1 MKTIQAFF
9 ADAVAKSPEL
19 QAKISAAKNSA
30 EIVKLAAIAG
40 YTLTEEAIVNFIAH
54 RAGTS
59 EELSDSDL
67 ASVAGGLMP
76 NKPITDVVTSSGVTR
91 CCW

>member
-1 MKTIQAFF
+1 MTTIQAFF
-9 ADAVAKSPEL
+9 ADVVAKNPEL
-19 QAKISAAKNSA
+19 QAKINAAKNSA
-30 EIVKLAAIAG
+30 EIVKLAVAAG

-54 RAGTS
+54 GAGQS

-67 ASVAGGLMP
+67 ARVAGGMMAD
-76 NKPITDVVTSSGVTR
+76 KTSQVTSSGVTR